1 MIRRGQGVVE
11 SVFAVGILGLMLTGS
26 VILILMGVNNRKVGF
41 DRRKATELATLVT
54 EELVAQSRSKPDD
67 FWKLTKIG
75 ESKKDGFDGYTY
87 LVNFTNITNND
98 DYPGCGIG
106 VTDCAE
112 VTIQVNWQGKEAQ
125 SLEFNRF
132 FTKKL

>member
-1 MIRRGQGVVE
+1 ME
-11 SVFAVGILGLMLTGS
+11 SVFAIGILGLMLTGS

-54 EELVAQSRSKPDD
+54 EELVAESRSIPEI
-67 FWKLTKIG
+67 FWNLNDRNIKNR
-75 ESKKDGFDGYTY
+75 DGFDGYTC
-87 LVNFTNITNND
+87 LVKFVNITND
-98 DYPGCGIG
+98 IKYPTCGVG

-112 VTIQVNWQGKEAQ
+112 VIIQVDWQGKEAQ

-132 FTKKL
+132 FTKKQ

>member
-1 MIRRGQGVVE
+1 MIRKGQGIVE

-54 EELVAQSRSKPDD
+54 EELVAESRSSPED

-75 ESKKDGFDGYTY
+75 ESKKDGFEGYTY
-87 LVNFTNITNND
+87 LVNFTNIAND
-98 DYPGCGIG
+98 IKYPGCGVG

-112 VTIQVNWQGKEAQ
+112 VKIQVNWQGKEAQ

-132 FTKKL
+132 FTKKQ

>member
-1 MIRRGQGVVE
+1 MIRKGQGIVE

-54 EELVAQSRSKPDD
+54 EELVAQSRSSPED

-75 ESKKDGFDGYTY
+75 ESKKDGFEGYTY
-87 LVNFTNITNND
+87 LVNFTNIAND
-98 DYPGCGIG
+98 IKYPGCGVG

-112 VTIQVNWQGKEAQ
+112 VTIQVDWQGKEAQ
-125 SLEFNRF
+125 SLKFNRF
-132 FTKKL
+132 FTKKQ

>member
-1 MIRRGQGVVE
+1 MIRKGQGIVE

-54 EELVAQSRSKPDD
+54 EELVAQSRSSPED
-67 FWKLTKIG
+67 FWELKKIG
-75 ESKKDGFDGYTY
+75 QSKKDGFEGYTY
-87 LVNFTNITNND
+87 LVNFANITNNIK
-98 DYPGCGIG
+98 YPGCGIG

-112 VTIQVNWQGKEAQ
+112 VTIQVDWQGKEAQ
-125 SLEFNRF
+125 RLEFNRF
-132 FTKKL
+132 FTKKQ